1 MITNSQH
8 WFNLALFSGK
18 MKLQQ
23 AVLELQ
29 LTPAQV
35 FLHSTLEQLQEKD
48 TDHIFTSPVNLK
60 EVRK

>member
-1 MITNSQH
+1 
-8 WFNLALFSGK
+8 

-35 FLHSTLEQLQEKD
+35 FLLSTLEQLQEKD